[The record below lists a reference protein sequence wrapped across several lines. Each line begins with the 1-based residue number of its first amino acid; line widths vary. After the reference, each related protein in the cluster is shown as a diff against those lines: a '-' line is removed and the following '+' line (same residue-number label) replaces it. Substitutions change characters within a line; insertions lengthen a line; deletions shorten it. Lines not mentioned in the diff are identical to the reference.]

1 MRATWRILAGRRDL
15 RLVLAAGVISM
26 TGDWILTIGL
36 TYRVYA
42 VTGSTVASALTM
54 AASFAPQ
61 VLLGAVAGVFADRW
75 DRKRTMIAAD
85 LLLAAGL
92 LPLLLVRGA
101 AQVWVVFAVMF
112 WEGSVQQFFSPAQQA
127 MVPRLVPDDELL
139 AANAV
144 SGQVSNVSRL
154 AGSALG
160 GILAAAGGM
169 IAVTLVDAATFLASA
184 GLLALVRTSGRTAS
198 REGGRVRDRLAQ
210 IGADLRDGVRLTTRH
225 KVLRALMIFA
235 LVTSVGEGTMGT
247 LFTPFVEHVLHG
259 TPQDLGLI
267 VAAQAVGGI
276 AGGMVAAASG
286 HRVRAARL
294 LCYGA
299 VVFGLVDLAIFL
311 YPLGYVAV
319 WPAVAGMIIV
329 GVPGALTLA
338 GLITLF
344 QRSSQDSHRGRVFGA
359 VTAMEGVTVL
369 AGTLGAGY
377 LSRLAGIIPVLAI
390 QGAGYVVA
398 GLVMLVWLK
407 DSTGSAGGGRPART
421 SLATGKGPAR
431 TAQRSRHPADGR
443 RGHATAHPGGRVQ
456 PGRRTRGQPG
466 LRPRAELRDPA
477 IPAAAARGAATDRAA
492 GGAR

>member
-15 RLVLAAGVISM
+15 RLVLSAGIISL

-36 TYRVYA
+36 IYRVYA

-54 AASFAPQ
+54 ASSFAPQ

-92 LPLLLVRGA
+92 LPLLLVHDA
-101 AQVWVVFAVMF
+101 AQVWIVFAVMF
-112 WEGSVQQFFSPAQQA
+112 WEGSVQQFFSPAEQA
-127 MVPRLVPDDELL
+127 MVPRLVPDDELM

-160 GILAAAGGM
+160 GILAAAGGI
-169 IAVTLVDAATFLASA
+169 IAVTLIDAASFLASA
-184 GLLALVRTSGRTAS
+184 LLLALVRTPGRTAAS
-198 REGGRVRDRLAQ
+198 SEGGSIRARLAQ
-210 IGADLRDGVRLTTRH
+210 VGAELRDGLQMSARH
-225 KVLRALMIFA
+225 AVLRALMIFA
-235 LVTSVGEGTMGT
+235 LVTSVGEGIMST

-276 AGGMVAAASG
+276 VGGIVAAASG
-286 HRVRAARL
+286 HRARASRL
-294 LCYGA
+294 LSYGA
-299 VVFGLVDLAIFL
+299 IVFGLVDLAIFL

-319 WPAVAGMIIV
+319 WPAIVGMIIV
-329 GVPGALTLA
+329 GLPGALTVA

-344 QRSSQDSHRGRVFGA
+344 QRSSEDSYRGRVFGA
-359 VTAMEGVTVL
+359 VSALEGVTVL
-369 AGTLGAGY
+369 VGTLAAGY
-377 LSRLAGIIPVLAI
+377 LSRFAGIVPVLAV

-398 GLVMLVWLK
+398 GLVMLAWLK
-407 DSTGSAGGGRPART
+407 DG
-421 SLATGKGPAR
+421 
-431 TAQRSRHPADGR
+431 AD
-443 RGHATAHPGGRVQ
+443 PPV
-456 PGRRTRGQPG
+456 
-466 LRPRAELRDPA
+466 
-477 IPAAAARGAATDRAA
+477 PAADRDEAGQGELTLIAADEGFRPLP
-492 GGAR
+492 